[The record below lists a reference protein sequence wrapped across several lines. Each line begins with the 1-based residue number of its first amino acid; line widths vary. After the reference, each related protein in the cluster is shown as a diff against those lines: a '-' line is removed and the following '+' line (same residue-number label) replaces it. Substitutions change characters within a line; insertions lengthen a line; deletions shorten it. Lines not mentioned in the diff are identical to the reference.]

1 MKKELYVIGNWKM
14 HPASKKE
21 ALAIVQKTKKLLP
34 RLVTTRVVIV
44 PPSIYLSSLYT
55 KFKSIAF
62 GLQTVATDDIQSHTG
77 SISAQMGKN
86 EGATF
91 AIVGHSEVRVQLT
104 NSQVGEML
112 RETLKAGLTPV
123 LCIGERNRD
132 HNGFYLHEIK
142 SQIEEALAMAPKSSY
157 AKIIIAYEPLW
168 AIGKNALREATAE
181 EFLEIAIFTRKVFS
195 DIVGMKIA
203 SEITIL
209 YGGSADEKNIT
220 PFLKCGAEGFLL
232 GRASLDPKKF
242 SAVAIAM
249 EQFSKENK

>member
-21 ALAIVQKTKKLLP
+21 AISILQKTKKLLP
-34 RLVTTRVVIV
+34 RMMRTRVVYA
-44 PPSIYLSSLYT
+44 PPVIYLSSLCT
-55 KFKSIAF
+55 KFKNVAF
-62 GLQTVATDDIQSHTG
+62 GLQTVATDDIFSHTG

-91 AIVGHSEVRVQLT
+91 AIVGHSEVRVSLT
-104 NSQVGEML
+104 NTQVGEML

-142 SQIEEALAMAPKSSY
+142 SQIEEALSMTPKSSY
-157 AKIIIAYEPLW
+157 AKIIVAYEPLW
-168 AIGKNALREATAE
+168 AIGKNALREATPE
-181 EFLEIAIFTRKVFS
+181 EFLEIAIFTRKIFA

-203 SEITIL
+203 SEITII
-209 YGGSADEKNIT
+209 YGGSADEKNVGA
-220 PFLKCGAEGFLL
+220 FLMSGAEGFLL

-242 SAVAIAM
+242 SKIILMV
-249 EQFSKENK
+249 EEFNKEKE